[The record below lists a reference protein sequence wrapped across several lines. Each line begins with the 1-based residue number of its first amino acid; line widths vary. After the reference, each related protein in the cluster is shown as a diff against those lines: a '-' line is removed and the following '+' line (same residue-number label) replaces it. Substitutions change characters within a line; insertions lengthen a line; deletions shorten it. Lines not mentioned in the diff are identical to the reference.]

1 MARLSSRFRYLDTI
15 ALMAVLLPRPRHCYR
30 TGLGS
35 CAFARRYLR
44 NRCYFLFLRVLRC
57 FSSPRSLT
65 DLRSAWR
72 HRCRR
77 VAPFGNPRVTGHLPL
92 TAAYRSLS
100 RPSSPPGATGIPRAP
115 LSAFVLRFQPR
126 SLFAHAADS
135 LCSFY
140 THSRHALGRIT
151 APGSARVSPFAS
163 LDLLVF
169 ACFDAP
175 TLFSITL
182 IA

>member
-126 SLFAHAADS
+126 SLA
-135 LCSFY
+135 LTRLILYVVFY
-140 THSRHALGRIT
+140 THSRS
-151 APGSARVSPFAS
+151 PGSLVAS
-163 LDLLVF
+163 QAALVCRLSLRSIYSFLL
-169 ACFDAP
+169 AL
-175 TLFSITL
+175 TLQLSSQSR
-182 IA
+182 